1 MVIYELQM
9 EIMLGT
15 RLKELR
21 EEKKLTQ
28 KELAQKLHINPVTYF
43 RYEKDQRVPSLSLI
57 VEFANYF
64 GVTVDYLLGRTD
76 Y

>member
-1 MVIYELQM
+1 M
-9 EIMLGT
+9 EVTLGT

-28 KELAQKLHINPVTYF
+28 KEFAQILKINNVTYF
-43 RYEKDQRVPSLSLI
+43 RYEKDQRVPPLSLI
-57 VEFANYF
+57 IEFANYY